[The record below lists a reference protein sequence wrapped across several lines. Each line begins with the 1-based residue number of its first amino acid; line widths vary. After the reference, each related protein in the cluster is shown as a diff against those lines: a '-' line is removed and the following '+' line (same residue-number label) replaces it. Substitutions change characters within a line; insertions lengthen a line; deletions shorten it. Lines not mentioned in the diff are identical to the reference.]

1 MEFPGES
8 MKRLLGFTQS
18 PSYVPLLL
26 FLLLVGLYALRPL
39 VVNLRG
45 YFDLSAPYLV
55 SYQEFGFIKRGFIGT
70 FLTGLGVP
78 VTRWTLSF
86 LFVGFVVGLFVMAIV
101 FFRWATQ
108 EVGRHTPFVR
118 NLAIL
123 CALSPCTFMHFGRAL
138 GRFDV
143 INVILLMGAIMIVPR
158 GRGWYAGALAAIGML
173 IHEGFIFT
181 GYPVLLLVALTHKGG
196 GGTCRG
202 TLAPWRIARCNLAP
216 SQLDPAPGF
225 ADLPAGGHSVHRL
238 LRNL

>member
-1 MEFPGES
+1 MSANGQMKFPGAF
-8 MKRLLGFTQS
+8 MKRLPGFTQA

-55 SYQEFGFIKRGFIGT
+55 SYQEFGFIKRGVIGT

-196 GGTCRG
+196 GG
-202 TLAPWRIARCNLAP
+202 
-216 SQLDPAPGF
+216 
-225 ADLPAGGHSVHRL
+225 DLPRHACTVANRALQCGPVSIGACSRVC
-238 LRNL
+238 